1 MEYKFTINDF
11 EGPLDLLLHLISK
24 KEIDIIDIDVSKLAD
39 QYVAF
44 IKEQQ
49 ELSLEIASEFLIM
62 ASYLIELK
70 SKAIIPIEEINFDNE
85 FEQSEKHKLIQRLI
99 EYKKFKKSTAF
110 FEDQAKKRDLI
121 FTKNPESLTHL
132 EIPLDNR
139 GFESHVDTHS
149 LTNALNNMLKRL
161 SKEKPLDTFISG
173 SPINHEQLEIDIIKR
188 INNEKKFS
196 FISLFSTR
204 NDRAYIVSTII
215 CVLDLTKNKI
225 LKLSQDQEFGEIIIE
240 RA

>member
-44 IKEQQ
+44 IKEQKK
-49 ELSLEIASEFLIM
+49 LSLEIASEFLIM

-70 SKAIIPIEEINFDNE
+70 SKAIIPTEEINFDEE

-99 EYKKFKKSTAF
+99 EYKKFKKTTSY
-110 FEDQAKKRDLI
+110 FEAQAKKRELI
-121 FTKNPESLTHL
+121 FTKNPESLLHF
-132 EIPLDNR
+132 EIPLNNR
-139 GFESHVDTHS
+139 GLEKHVDTNS

-161 SKEKPLDTFISG
+161 AKEKPLDTFVSNV
-173 SPINHEQLEIDIIKR
+173 PINHEELEIDIIKK
-188 INNEKKFS
+188 INNEKQFS
-196 FISLFSTR
+196 FISLFNNR
-204 NDRAYIVSTII
+204 NDLAYIVATII

-225 LKLSQDQEFGEIIIE
+225 LKLTQNKEFGEIIIE